1 MYIYKIL
8 QIFAM
13 AIFLM
18 YVSGCAFFFT
28 AKLIYDSLDDEHQEN
43 SWYHVYAADLKST
56 TDMFIL
62 TCYFTLTILSQ
73 VGYGDI
79 TPQNQAE
86 RLYIL
91 LF

>member
-28 AKLIYDSLDDEHQEN
+28 AKLIYDSLDDEH
-43 SWYHVYAADLKST
+43 
-56 TDMFIL
+56 
-62 TCYFTLTILSQ
+62 
-73 VGYGDI
+73 
-79 TPQNQAE
+79 
-86 RLYIL
+86 
-91 LF
+91 